1 MCHALRRKRK
11 EGNSFL
17 SPGLKFSKSK
27 WITYTLLVGLIPV
40 LTRLLVWFVSTT
52 DQIEPIAAIDLVT
65 FGLVL
70 TASVINEVEHLPAK
84 EREWKSMQNGLAIAS
99 ITLYGA
105 LYAMAVF
112 GDKVDGV
119 VDQDATLDVTILL
132 ASMSTLIALVN
143 FRHLVKRGSK

>member
-1 MCHALRRKRK
+1 M
-11 EGNSFL
+11 
-17 SPGLKFSKSK
+17 KFSKSR
-27 WITYTLLVGLIPV
+27 WFTYTLLVGLIPV

-84 EREWKSMQNGLAIAS
+84 EHEWESIQNGLAIAS

-112 GDKVDGV
+112 G
-119 VDQDATLDVTILL
+119 
-132 ASMSTLIALVN
+132 
-143 FRHLVKRGSK
+143 VKLKHWWITMRSSI